1 MEDNFICSAFVKPL
15 LMWHVRCDN
24 SFNVFTDDWL
34 LKFTSHYKIKKYILA
49 LEKGTT
55 TGKPHLQGA
64 IWFDHDI
71 KASNKY
77 ANIRSFL
84 RHTAV
89 TGKNRYSLT
98 PARKPRSL
106 AKYAMKVLITTAG
119 GDGSP
124 HLLVRTN
131 LKHKELD
138 SVGSWVAVSDSSNG
152 DKIISLKKQLKEIL
166 PNYNIADGAARYL
179 EKFYFLYKKIFNK
192 IPKNR
197 ALVFSIAYECGFT
210 DLRTYYQMLGVI
222 DRDGCFGG
230 HYVHP
235 SKISGVDSNE
245 NEKKPVP
252 NAACCADNHP
262 IGCCIHFPPSD
273 SSDGENIKI
282 YDFD

>member
-1 MEDNFICSAFVKPL
+1 MEDNAICSTFVKPL

-24 SFNVFTDDWL
+24 SFNVFTDAWVN
-34 LKFTSHYKIKKYILA
+34 KFITRYKIVKYILA
-49 LEKGTT
+49 LEKGST

-84 RHTAV
+84 RHAAV

-106 AKYAMKVLITTAG
+106 AKYAMKVRITTAG
-119 GDGSP
+119 GDGTP
-124 HLLVRTN
+124 DLLVRTN
-131 LKHKELD
+131 LENDELLR
-138 SVGSWVAVSDSSNG
+138 VGSWETVTDSSNG
-152 DKIISLKKQLKEIL
+152 DKLKSLKKQLKEVL
-166 PNYNIADGAARYL
+166 PNYHIAEGSARYL

-210 DLRTYYQMLGVI
+210 DLRTYYSMIGVI

-235 SKISGVDSNE
+235 SHISGVDSNE
-245 NEKKPVP
+245 NEKNPEP
-252 NAACCADNHP
+252 LAGFGMGNAQIDPDNEDP
-262 IGCCIHFPPSD
+262 IIGYYLSKF
-273 SSDGENIKI
+273 
-282 YDFD
+282 